1 MDAEGTATLTTVHPW
16 AWWGWAIGLGIAV
29 SGTTNP
35 LLLALIA
42 TAMVVVVMLRRSDAP
57 WARSVRAYLLLALFV
72 IVMRVFFRIVFGG
85 GTGDT
90 VLFTLPSI
98 PLPDWAAGIQ
108 LGGAV
113 TAEALASTLY
123 EAFRLAVM
131 LLCVGAANALAN
143 PRQALRAVP
152 AALYEA
158 STAVVIALSLTPQ
171 LIESIARV
179 RRARRLRGDSTT
191 SLRALGTIA
200 LPVLADA
207 IDRSLALAA
216 GMESR
221 GFART
226 RGLPVK
232 GTLPV
237 MLVSASL
244 ATMGVFLLLST
255 SYWQLASV
263 LLIVGVLGCGL
274 GLRAAGGRLR
284 VTRYRPQPWRGT
296 DTLVALSGALAAA
309 LVLGLGW
316 LDPDSLGPAAL
327 ALLDPQALFPS
338 TDPLVWPTV
347 TAPMLLVVALALAPL
362 PLTRRRRLATV
373 ESTRNDTRVR
383 LLRPGAVPAPRA
395 ETTWR

>member
-143 PRQALRAVP
+143 PRQALRSVP

-179 RRARRLRGDSTT
+179 RRT
-191 SLRALGTIA
+191 
-200 LPVLADA
+200 
-207 IDRSLALAA
+207 
-216 GMESR
+216 
-221 GFART
+221 
-226 RGLPVK
+226 
-232 GTLPV
+232 
-237 MLVSASL
+237 SAS
-244 ATMGVFLLLST
+244 
-255 SYWQLASV
+255 
-263 LLIVGVLGCGL
+263 
-274 GLRAAGGRLR
+274 
-284 VTRYRPQPWRGT
+284 P
-296 DTLVALSGALAAA
+296 
-309 LVLGLGW
+309 
-316 LDPDSLGPAAL
+316 
-327 ALLDPQALFPS
+327 
-338 TDPLVWPTV
+338 
-347 TAPMLLVVALALAPL
+347 
-362 PLTRRRRLATV
+362 
-373 ESTRNDTRVR
+373 
-383 LLRPGAVPAPRA
+383 
-395 ETTWR
+395 